1 MRLAIQKYGL
11 DTKNCFVIGD
21 MGKNEIVMAYN
32 AGCKGVLVL
41 TGGGKGSLGEFRHTW
56 AEYEAHIIADNALE
70 AVKAILNEGK
80 QNSI

>member
-1 MRLAIQKYGL
+1 
-11 DTKNCFVIGD
+11 
-21 MGKNEIVMAYN
+21 VMAYN

-70 AVKAILNEGK
+70 AVRAILKEEK
-80 QNSI
+80 